1 MDGENI
7 CIYFM
12 TDMVNNILA
21 NSKPIRKQF
30 WLEIRKSSDI
40 SNTDNSCFMW
50 NGLKGEQATNQ
61 TTLLTKQW
69 YLLEAK
75 FKSVH
80 LYDAI
85 DLEITISSASNPKAA
100 DLVFNYETW
109 AAEGKK
115 CMVGYF

>member
-1 MDGENI
+1 
-7 CIYFM
+7 M

-21 NSKPIRKQF
+21 NSKPVRKQF
-30 WLEIRKSSDI
+30 WLEIRNSSDI

-50 NGLKGEQATNQ
+50 NGLKGEQATTQ